1 MRRRRQFKFPLET
14 RTSRSEVLSFLTC
27 HNILIT
33 LFWAAACFI
42 NVFYTLDTFI
52 SWLRTPYRVA
62 RKRRILSP
70 RKDPPCKRPP
80 LPLKKA
86 LSRLVSG
93 LPRVHAACAPRIDY
107 RKRLNV
113 KDNDK
118 I

>member
-14 RTSRSEVLSFLTC
+14 RTSRSVSEVLSFLTC

-70 RKDPPCKRPP
+70 RKDPPCKRP
-80 LPLKKA
+80 
-86 LSRLVSG
+86 
-93 LPRVHAACAPRIDY
+93 
-107 RKRLNV
+107 
-113 KDNDK
+113 
-118 I
+118 

>member
-1 MRRRRQFKFPLET
+1 VRRRRQFKFPLET

-62 RKRRILSP
+62 RKRRILTAPEKTPHAKGPESACLGPSP
-70 RKDPPCKRPP
+70 RACRLRPP
-80 LPLKKA
+80 H
-86 LSRLVSG
+86 RLQKE
-93 LPRVHAACAPRIDY
+93 IK
-107 RKRLNV
+107 RKR
-113 KDNDK
+113 
-118 I
+118 